1 MKSGFTEALLDQ
13 VTSCEA
19 RIDAERGLPAELVEA
34 LHGEHAFRLLIP
46 RAAGGVELPFP
57 DYLLWI
63 RELAMRDAST
73 AWCVNQSAV
82 IGTTTLW
89 LHADLVK
96 KIWADPRQSIA
107 NGPPLTATLDVRPE
121 GGVAN
126 ADWGFSSGCRH
137 ARLISG
143 AVRRTSD
150 QLWRVIFFRPD
161 QAQFI
166 DDWDVAGLRGTASF
180 RFSVRDLVVPPEMT
194 ADLGGQ
200 PAFDAPMT
208 RLATGLSF
216 AVSFASLALGVAR
229 RGLDSTIDLAS
240 GKKPI
245 YARDSLKD
253 DGTVQHR
260 LGELE
265 ARWRSARAW
274 LDDAVA
280 EVWDAIQ
287 QQPRMTAEQRIA
299 WRLCGT
305 HVIRESVAVMQGC
318 YQICGSSGI
327 YRTHDL
333 HRPWADM
340 QVISQHV
347 QGREQYYAMVGRWL
361 LGHPYEYGPLT

>member
-1 MKSGFTEALLDQ
+1 MKTGFSQALLDR
-13 VTSCEA
+13 VGSFET
-19 RIDAERGLPAELVEA
+19 RIDADRSLPAELVAA
-34 LHGEHAFRLLIP
+34 LHEEQAFRLLIP
-46 RAAGGVELPFP
+46 QAAGGAELPFP
-57 DYLLWI
+57 DYIRWI

-89 LHADLVK
+89 LQADVVK
-96 KIWADPRQSIA
+96 RIWTDPRQSVA
-107 NGPPLTATLDVRPE
+107 NGPPLTATLEVRPE
-121 GGVAN
+121 GGLVT

-137 ARLISG
+137 ARLMSG

-150 QLWRVIFFRPD
+150 QLWRVVFFPPE
-161 QAQFI
+161 QARFI

-180 RFSVRDLVVPPEMT
+180 RFSVRDLVVAPEMI
-194 ADLGGQ
+194 ADLGGE
-200 PAFDAPMT
+200 PAFDVPFT
-208 RLATGLSF
+208 RLATGLAF

-229 RGLDSTIDLAS
+229 RGLDCAIDLCS

-245 YARDSLKD
+245 YAREALKN

-265 ARWRSARAW
+265 ARWRGARAW
-274 LDDAVA
+274 LDDVVA
-280 EVWDAIQ
+280 TVWEEIRHQ
-287 QQPRMTAEQRIA
+287 SRMTESQRIA

-327 YRTHDL
+327 YRTHEL
-333 HRPWADM
+333 HRPWADL

-347 QGREQYYAMVGRWL
+347 QAREQYYAMIGRWL
-361 LGHPYEYGPLT
+361 LGHPYEYGPLA